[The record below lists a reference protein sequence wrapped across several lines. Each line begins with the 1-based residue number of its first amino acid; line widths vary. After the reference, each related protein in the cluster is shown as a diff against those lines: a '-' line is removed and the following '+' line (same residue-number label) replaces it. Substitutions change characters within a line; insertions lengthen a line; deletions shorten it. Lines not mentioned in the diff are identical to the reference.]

1 MFKYAIEEEW
11 TTIEKLDISQA
22 FFSNIQKNGYKLIE
36 RNSSRNDLFKFTY
49 VGVLTFK
56 EEILIVLPKYYDEKY
71 YYNGLECIKNI
82 IGVLKKI
89 PRRIVEKYKDS
100 LFISK
105 DIDSKYVPE
114 ISIADYL
121 IKDFVK
127 NGNYIKE
134 TEELK
139 LNSNGRIDWKRTI
152 SDTNPILSNRYPIYL
167 DKYTIKKKDS
177 INNDIYRVH
186 EVVVN
191 YLIKKYGE
199 LLGYKIRS
207 SYNRKMQNELEKYIK
222 NSKAVIS
229 IIIDE
234 LENVYNDRDI
244 NLLRS
249 LKSFFSKSNKSSK
262 DGISMYGTNSFNLV
276 WEYMCSYVLENE
288 YEDFKECIPTPMWK
302 ANETENEVTNS
313 RNTLEPDVIKT
324 YNRHLLLVD
333 AKYYSIILNN
343 KKVVGNPGSYDVVK
357 QYIYEIA
364 INRKYTNYIVKNIF
378 IYPKDMNDNLN
389 VFGEVRLDI
398 FDLKPI
404 KNIYISPRYLINLVL
419 KNERLPQAEIEFLIN
434 S

>member
-1 MFKYAIEEEW
+1 MYKKYNRG
-11 TTIEKLDISQA
+11 
-22 FFSNIQKNGYKLIE
+22 FQKNA
-36 RNSSRNDLFKFTY
+36 
-49 VGVLTFK
+49 
-56 EEILIVLPKYYDEKY
+56 
-71 YYNGLECIKNI
+71 
-82 IGVLKKI
+82 
-89 PRRIVEKYKDS
+89 RRIVEKYIGF

-139 LNSNGRIDWKRTI
+139 LNSNGRIDWKITI

-249 LKSFFSKSNKSSK
+249 LKSFFSKSNKNSK

-288 YEDFKECIPTPMWK
+288 YEDFKECKPTPMWK